1 MQATPIA
8 PLSDEARRQLMRI
21 ARNSILQGLEQGKA
35 LIPADRDI
43 SPELQAQ
50 RASFV
55 TLNRSGLLRGCIG
68 HLEAMMPLAKDV
80 AENAFSAAFRDPR
93 FPPLNRL
100 EYPDLEIHI
109 SVLSAPEPLPVSSE
123 ADLLVQLRP
132 GIDGLILEDGYA
144 RGTFLPAVWE
154 SLPKPEDFLRH
165 LKRKAG
171 LSDNHWSET
180 LQLFRYETESFTG

>member
-1 MQATPIA
+1 M
-8 PLSDEARRQLMRI
+8 
-21 ARNSILQGLEQGKA
+21 
-35 LIPADRDI
+35 
-43 SPELQAQ
+43 
-50 RASFV
+50 
-55 TLNRSGLLRGCIG
+55 
-68 HLEAMMPLAKDV
+68 
-80 AENAFSAAFRDPR
+80 
-93 FPPLNRL
+93 
-100 EYPDLEIHI
+100 
-109 SVLSAPEPLPVSSE
+109 LSAPEPLPVSSE